1 MLRNNSQTQDYI
13 LNEFMYVKYSWKELI
28 KLQMWSVVAVGPS
41 VEIKN
46 TQVRTS
52 IRHLFRACY
61 SKAVSPHHL
70 HLAEIQRRGS
80 VKVFQ

>member
-13 LNEFMYVKYSWKELI
+13 LNEFMYVKYSWKELT

-46 TQVRTS
+46 N
-52 IRHLFRACY
+52 Y
-61 SKAVSPHHL
+61 NW
-70 HLAEIQRRGS
+70 G
-80 VKVFQ
+80 